1 MSKVEAFRKLLIER
15 REAAYQRMRDAINA
29 QDSSFHIRDKATYE
43 ELDEVLQAFAR
54 YFPK

>member
-15 REAAYQRMRDAINA
+15 REAAYQRMRDAKNA

-54 YFPK
+54 YFPQ